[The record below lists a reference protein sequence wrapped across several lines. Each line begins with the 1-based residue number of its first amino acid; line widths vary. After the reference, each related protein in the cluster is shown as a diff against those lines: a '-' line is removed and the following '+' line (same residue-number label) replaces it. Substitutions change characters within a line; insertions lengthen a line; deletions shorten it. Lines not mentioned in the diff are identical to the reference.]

1 MSSSIDDIENRII
14 DDDDNDFRKVT
25 LSEIHIPDKNG
36 FKTCGVCGMRLY
48 RGDLATRKKN
58 YRNSFYCG
66 SPKWHIKSE
75 QAYRAFVITWY
86 KKDGFELSNLALNS
100 LVNTWVVKQ
109 KRREILAQNHK
120 DWDTIVDKDGKIL
133 LDKNDPDYSR
143 IEAKTKRLI
152 ANKIQKELE
161 TEEAQLLAQL
171 ELIRQQKE
179 IAKKGG
185 E

>member
-1 MSSSIDDIENRII
+1 MSSQSDNIENRII
-14 DDDDNDFRKVT
+14 EDDDNDFRKVT
-25 LSEIHIPDKNG
+25 LTEIHIPDKNG
-36 FKTCGVCGMRLY
+36 YKVCGVCGMRLF

-75 QAYRAFVITWY
+75 QAYRSFVISWY
-86 KKDGFELSNLALNS
+86 AKDGFELTEIALNS
-100 LVNTWVVKQ
+100 LVNAWVVKQ

-120 DWDTIVDKDGKIL
+120 EWDTIVDKDGKIL
-133 LDKNDPDYSR
+133 LDKSDPQYSR
-143 IEAKTKRLI
+143 LEKKTKRLI
-152 ANKIQKELE
+152 AEKIQKELE
-161 TEEAQLLAQL
+161 TEEAQLLHQL
-171 ELIRQQKE
+171 EQLRQKKQ

>member
-1 MSSSIDDIENRII
+1 MSSPIDDIENRII
-14 DDDDNDFRKVT
+14 DDDNNDFRKVT
-25 LSEIHIPDKNG
+25 LTEVHIPDKNG
-36 FKTCGVCGMRLY
+36 YKVCGVCGMRLH

-66 SPKWHIKSE
+66 SPKWHIKTE

-86 KKDGFELSNLALNS
+86 KQDGFELSNLALNS

-120 DWDTIVDKDGKIL
+120 EWDTIVDKDGKIL
-133 LDKNDPDYSR
+133 LDKNDPQYSR

-152 ANKIQKELE
+152 ADRIQKDFED
-161 TEEAQLLAQL
+161 EEAQLLDQL
-171 ELIRQQKE
+171 EQLRQKRQ